1 MQTKKRKKNITN
13 INVIKIYNKILN
25 NESLTN
31 KEIELF
37 ESVYSYLILNE
48 IDIDNEILHK
58 YCKTY
63 IKTEEYSYIDRMI
76 LLCKD
81 LLNTLNKEY
90 NKNYKLKFFN
100 KRSFNSSGYIIF
112 TEKENIIYININY
125 FTKMYKESKK
135 LPYKPIKTMV
145 FNKIFSILHEFKH
158 LLQKEY
164 ISNNDNKITENFIEE
179 EYIKTYNY
187 KFYLKN
193 HNYFKTEREANLFA
207 YENILKYFEMY
218 FDKDIIFEKE
228 MKEKYYKKTNLSS
241 STTNFKIEFLKKIKK
256 YLENYPYEYIK
267 LKEHLKTK

>member
-1 MQTKKRKKNITN
+1 MKLNKKKLSLKIEVYNEIVEITN
-13 INVIKIYNKILN
+13 KIISIDL
-25 NESLTN
+25 N
-31 KEIELF
+31 KEEKQLF
-37 ESVYSYLILNE
+37 ERVYSHLILNE
-48 IDIDNEILHK
+48 IAIDNEILHK

-81 LLNTLNKEY
+81 LLNTLNKKY

-125 FTKMYKESKK
+125 FIKMYKESKK

-207 YENILKYFEMY
+207 YP
-218 FDKDIIFEKE
+218 
-228 MKEKYYKKTNLSS
+228 T
-241 STTNFKIEFLKKIKK
+241 
-256 YLENYPYEYIK
+256 
-267 LKEHLKTK
+267 